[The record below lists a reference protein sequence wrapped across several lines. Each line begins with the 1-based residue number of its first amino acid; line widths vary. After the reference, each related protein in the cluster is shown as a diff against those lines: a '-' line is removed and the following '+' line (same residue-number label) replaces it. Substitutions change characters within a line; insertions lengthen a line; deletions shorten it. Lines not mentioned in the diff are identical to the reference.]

1 MEQATKCAT
10 GLTLKVL
17 SPTKFLLGCT
27 SLFYSVFSI
36 LKQFRKSWGPWVVGP
51 FAVAFFLDV
60 RKWLI
65 YNPTATSV
73 APMWLAIHGPSHI
86 SIERNPGD
94 WFILYGHIAQLPNV
108 PSGVRVPA
116 ALFSTFFFNLV
127 VNLGTHQP
135 LPVLSIPC
143 RGERPF
149 PKSSPPP
156 LWVGEV
162 YCFFSR
168 NYELVVLDASLASR
182 TRTPM
187 GAPLY
192 AHPG

>member
-36 LKQFRKSWGPWVVGP
+36 LKQFRKSWGHEWVGP

-108 PSGVRVPA
+108 PSGVRIPA
-116 ALFSTFFFNLV
+116 ALFSTFFFNLG

-149 PKSSPPP
+149 PK
-156 LWVGEV
+156 
-162 YCFFSR
+162 
-168 NYELVVLDASLASR
+168 
-182 TRTPM
+182 
-187 GAPLY
+187 
-192 AHPG
+192 